1 MKLIIK
7 LEILDGERTY
17 SVIEVIDVDD
27 VHIMNAESLNNFGNK
42 YASDYFGC
50 KNSDE
55 EKSNW
60 HYNENGCLA
69 VRLYDIKEVTDEE
82 YEVLKKYI

>member
-17 SVIEVIDVDD
+17 SVIEPIDVDD

-42 YASDYFGC
+42 YPYNCYMRGKLNRS
-50 KNSDE
+50 KNN
-55 EKSNW
+55 KL
-60 HYNENGCLA
+60 EN
-69 VRLYDIKEVTDEE
+69 
-82 YEVLKKYI
+82 